1 MTVTTSITPDQRQ
14 LLLALLHE
22 FIPGVQ
28 VWSNGSRVTGG
39 WHLYS
44 DLDLVVFAAPKQHA
58 AVAALKEA
66 LDESDLPF
74 LVDLMLWD
82 DLSPRLQQALKQH
95 HGIIQ
100 EAKGGA
106 NDDLRGENKNCVSY

>member
-1 MTVTTSITPDQRQ
+1 
-14 LLLALLHE
+14 E